1 MKWLDGAR
9 ARLHLLFRRRAA
21 ESRMRDEFR
30 FHIEMEAEAMM
41 REQGLSA
48 AEARRRALVA
58 FGGVE
63 THKETMRDG
72 RGLAWFTGVSLDL
85 KLGVRM
91 LRKYPVLTLAGG
103 LALAIAIGI
112 GAGWYDL
119 MGKLLAPTIP
129 LPDGDRIVVVET
141 HNTLTNATEAR
152 VARDFLEW
160 RRELRTLE
168 DLGAYREDVRNLIVG
183 DAAPALV
190 QVAELTAGAFRTAR
204 VEPLRGR
211 GLRDADESPGAPRAV
226 VLGYDVWQ
234 RALGGRD
241 DVVGLDVKLGRAT
254 ATVVGVMPDGFA
266 YPYNSDAWTPLAL
279 RASYGALEGDAISV
293 IGRLAPDATL
303 SGADAELRVLGERAA
318 AAHPAS
324 HANLRPRVLG
334 LGLHI
339 VDIGRIAMT
348 NLPVLIVLLIA
359 CTTVGTLVYARTATR
374 EGEIALRSAIGASR
388 GRIVGQLFIEALVL
402 ASLAAVIGLF
412 AADRT
417 LRWAIES
424 VNDGVGG
431 APFWMT
437 GGLTLKTVVYVSGL
451 AIVGAALLSL
461 LPALRATRA
470 RVQSTLANAGSGG
483 ATLRFGRVW
492 TGAMLV
498 QVALTAIGIPIA
510 MEGANQTI
518 RKLSLRAGFPSHE
531 YLVAH
536 VDAER
541 PFGDEAAAA
550 SLAQREGT
558 LAALERRLALEP
570 GVTAITFADRAPGSG
585 GRERSARVEPAA
597 GAVQGFETSFRTT
610 AVGPGFFETFDRPV
624 VAGRALHEGDWNAA
638 ARTVV
643 VNEAFARGFARTT
656 GGGLPIGARL
666 RYAAAPD
673 GPDAHESEPWFD
685 VVGVVRDF
693 GLDPDDAGNEQPF
706 VFHPGSAATMSPVVV
721 SVRLRGRSGPLAA
734 RLPAIAAEVDGGLAV
749 RNAQPLDAA
758 IRERDN
764 DLAMLAGASAGVTGL
779 VLLLSAMGV
788 FSLVSV
794 SVSRRTR
801 EIGLRAALG
810 ANPRHVLAAVV
821 SRAAALMGSG
831 VAAGGTVLILGVA
844 LGMGPSG
851 QPGEDVVLFAGYL
864 AVTAAVMLAASLL
877 ACIGPA
883 RRALRINPTDAL
895 RQV

>member
-1 MKWLDGAR
+1 MKWLNAAR
-9 ARLHLLFRRRAA
+9 ARLQLLLGRRAA
-21 ESRMRDEFR
+21 ESRMGDEFR
-30 FHIEMEAEAMM
+30 FHIEMEAEALM

-63 THKETMRDG
+63 AHKEAMRDG
-72 RGLAWFTGVSLDL
+72 RGLAWFTGLSLDL

-91 LRKYPVLTLAGG
+91 LLKYPVLTLAGG

-112 GAGWYDL
+112 GAGWYDM

-129 LPDGDRIVVVET
+129 LPDGDRIVVVDT
-141 HNTLTNATEAR
+141 HNTLTNEPEAR

-183 DAAPALV
+183 DAAPELV

-211 GLRDADESPGAPRAV
+211 GLRDADEAPGAPRVV

-234 RALGGRD
+234 RALGGRE
-241 DVVGLDVKLGRAT
+241 DVVGLEVKLGRAM

-266 YPYNSDAWTPLAL
+266 YPFNNDVWEPLTL
-279 RASYGALEGDAISV
+279 RPSYGPLEGGAINV
-293 IGRLAPDATL
+293 IGRLAPAATL
-303 SGADAELRVLGERAA
+303 SGADAELRVLAERAA
-318 AAHPAS
+318 AAQPAS

-339 VDIGRIAMT
+339 VDVGRIAMT

-402 ASLAAVIGLF
+402 ACLAAVIGLF

-417 LRWAIES
+417 LRWAIQS

-431 APFWMT
+431 APFWMS
-437 GGLTLKTVVYVSGL
+437 GGLTWRTVVYVSGL
-451 AIVGAALLSL
+451 AVVGAALLSF
-461 LPALRATRA
+461 LPALRATRV

-492 TGAMLV
+492 TGAMLA

-510 MEGANQTI
+510 MEGANQAI

-531 YLVAH
+531 YLVARID
-536 VDAER
+536 VEQ
-541 PFGDEAAAA
+541 PFGDEATPA
-550 SLAQREGT
+550 SVVQRERT
-558 LAALERRLALEP
+558 FAALERRLALEP
-570 GVTAITFADRAPGSG
+570 GVIAVTFGDRAPGSG
-585 GRERSARVEPAA
+585 GPKRSARVEPAA
-597 GAVQGFETSFRTT
+597 GHGQGFETSFLTK
-610 AVGPGFFETFDRPV
+610 AVGPGFFQTFDRAV
-624 VAGRALHEGDWNAA
+624 VAGRALHEGDWHAV

-656 GGGLPIGARL
+656 GRGLPIGARL
-666 RYAAAPD
+666 RYPAAP
-673 GPDAHESEPWFD
+673 GGAEAQTPEPWFE

-693 GLDPDDAGNEQPF
+693 SLDPDDAGNEQPF

-721 SVRLRGRSGPLAA
+721 GVRLRGRSATLAA
-734 RLPAIAAEVDGGLAV
+734 RLPAIAAGIDGGLAV
-749 RNAQPLDAA
+749 RDAQPLDAA

-764 DLAMLAGASAGVTGL
+764 DLAMLAGASAGLTGL
-779 VLLLSAMGV
+779 VLLLSAMGI

-810 ANPRHVLAAVV
+810 ANPRHVLAGVV
-821 SRAAALMGSG
+821 SQAAALMGGG
-831 VAAGGTVLILGVA
+831 VAAGGTLLILGVA

-851 QPGEDVVLFAGYL
+851 QPADDVVLFAGYL

-883 RRALRINPTDAL
+883 RRAVRINPTDAL
-895 RQV
+895 RQA